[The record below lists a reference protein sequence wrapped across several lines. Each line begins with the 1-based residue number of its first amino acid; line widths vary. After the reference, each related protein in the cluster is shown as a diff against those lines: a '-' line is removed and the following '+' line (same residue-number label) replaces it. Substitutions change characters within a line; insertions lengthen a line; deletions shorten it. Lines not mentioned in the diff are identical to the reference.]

1 MLHACRTNNKVR
13 PRRTLPTFFSQRYAT
28 GSSSGTL
35 NRHTGCGARALVAA
49 RPRRA
54 TQPPRGAACVLCAGP
69 ASGETLP
76 DRDPDRPARG
86 HAGSDPKTH
95 PRPRCIHGTA
105 GLQSRGRGARAAG
118 ERGAH
123 GREPL
128 IYHPLL
134 FLVSIYVIPL
144 YGFKLRGAGAEA
156 REAAPRRHRN
166 KRRLRLPARARFWRV
181 HVRSPLLHFRPMRPC
196 TLVLRGSAGPGSV
209 VAAGA

>member
-13 PRRTLPTFFSQRYAT
+13 PRRTLPTFFPQRYAT

-86 HAGSDPKTH
+86 HAGSDPKT
-95 PRPRCIHGTA
+95 PTA
-105 GLQSRGRGARAAG
+105 AVHAGRGRQSRPARVGCARQGAS
-118 ERGAH
+118 H
-123 GREPL
+123 LLPL
-128 IYHPLL
+128 T

>member
-1 MLHACRTNNKVR
+1 MLHACRTEQQST
-13 PRRTLPTFFSQRYAT
+13 PETYAAYFSFTKICHGVVEWYFKPP
-28 GSSSGTL
+28 
-35 NRHTGCGARALVAA
+35 HWVWCARAGSPRGRDA
-49 RPRRA
+49 RRS
-54 TQPPRGAACVLCAGP
+54 PRGARRVCCVRGRRRARPSQTATPTGP
-69 ASGETLP
+69 RADT
-76 DRDPDRPARG
+76 RG
-86 HAGSDPKTH
+86 RTRRH
-95 PRPRCIHGTA
+95 PRPRYTGD
-105 GLQSRGRGARAAG
+105 GRQSRPARVGCARQGAS
-118 ERGAH
+118 H
-123 GREPL
+123 LPPL
-128 IYHPLL
+128 T

>member
-1 MLHACRTNNKVR
+1 MVGCHATCMPNEQQSTPETYAAYFFFTKICHGVVEWYFKPPHWVWCARAGRRAAATRDAAPAGRGVCAVCGAGVGRDPPR
-13 PRRTLPTFFSQRYAT
+13 PRP
-28 GSSSGTL
+28 
-35 NRHTGCGARALVAA
+35 
-49 RPRRA
+49 
-54 TQPPRGAACVLCAGP
+54 
-69 ASGETLP
+69 
-76 DRDPDRPARG
+76 RPARARTRG
-86 HAGSDPKTH
+86 VGPEDTH
-95 PRPRCIHGTA
+95 GRGTAHGTA
-105 GLQSRGRGARAAG
+105 GQSRPARVGCARQGAS
-118 ERGAH
+118 H
-123 GREPL
+123 LLPL
-128 IYHPLL
+128 T

>member
-1 MLHACRTNNKVR
+1 MPLVRVCAAGMGSVWSWRTWRAAQASFSALDMLKTGRFLVKLAEIR
-13 PRRTLPTFFSQRYAT
+13 FSQRGAAT
-28 GSSSGTL
+28 RDAAPAGRGVCAV
-35 NRHTGCGARALVAA
+35 CGAGVGRDPP
-49 RPRRA
+49 RPR
-54 TQPPRGAACVLCAGP
+54 P
-69 ASGETLP
+69 
-76 DRDPDRPARG
+76 RPARARTRG
-86 HAGSDPKTH
+86 VGPEDTH
-95 PRPRCIHGTA
+95 GRGTRD
-105 GLQSRGRGARAAG
+105 GRQSRPARVGCARQGAS
-118 ERGAH
+118 H
-123 GREPL
+123 LPPL
-128 IYHPLL
+128 T